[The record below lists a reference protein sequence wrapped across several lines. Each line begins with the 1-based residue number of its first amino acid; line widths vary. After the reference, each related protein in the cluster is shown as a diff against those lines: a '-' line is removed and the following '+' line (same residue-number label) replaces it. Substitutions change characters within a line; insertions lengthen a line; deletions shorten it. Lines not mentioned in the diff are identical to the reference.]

1 MCCTFQPSQLSK
13 TIIYAGHAQRR
24 GKRVAVLA
32 YQNTASSRGANAMV
46 LPFPSDVPMGP
57 DNIVDTREGGYFLRD
72 LDASA
77 RHQTRSVGLLGAK
90 YGDRLDDT
98 LQIFESGSYTVVLT
112 RNVLAIPAALT
123 QVPEQ
128 KRPQVSE
135 AFLIGYERRYA
146 GWQIAICCW
155 NGHLEAEPLLWWYEP
170 RSENESRIFIPTLD
184 AHDGQGPKPG
194 EVPVDHSLIWTHE
207 EGPYSPHFRRPLP
220 ESIRELMPNRMS
232 GIRWNG
238 RLPNG
243 DTWAANG
250 GVERVAIE

>member
-1 MCCTFQPSQLSK
+1 MCCTFQPAQLSK
-13 TIIYAGHAQRR
+13 TIIYAGHTQRQ

-32 YQNTASSRGANAMV
+32 YQNAASSRGANAMV
-46 LPFPSDVPMGP
+46 LPFPSDVTMGP

-77 RHQTRSVGLLGAK
+77 RHQTRRLGLRGAT
-90 YGDRLDDT
+90 YGDSLDDT

-146 GWQIAICCW
+146 GWQVAICCW

-170 RSENESRIFIPTLD
+170 RPENEQRIFIPTMD
-184 AHDGQGPKPG
+184 AHDGLGPKPG
-194 EVPVDHSLIWTHE
+194 PVQVDHSLIWGHE
-207 EGPYSPHFRRPLP
+207 DGLYSPHFRRPLP
-220 ESIRELMPNRMS
+220 QSIRELMPRRMS
-232 GIRWNG
+232 GSRLNG
-238 RLPNG
+238 YMDNG
-243 DTWAANG
+243 DTWASAGNL
-250 GVERVAIE
+250 ERVAIQ